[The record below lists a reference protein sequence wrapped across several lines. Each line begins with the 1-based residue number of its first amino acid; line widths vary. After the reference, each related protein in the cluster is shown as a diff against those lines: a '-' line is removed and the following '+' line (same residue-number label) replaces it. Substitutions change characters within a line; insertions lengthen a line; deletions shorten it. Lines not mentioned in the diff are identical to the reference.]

1 MPTVLDWDLKTKVLN
16 VILGTIV
23 QSENRNDL
31 WKLSDEIAQ
40 NVAAFVQ
47 QRDAKVQASP
57 ADLTHEKRQRVDLA
71 AKLAINGL
79 SEKHASPKTTGGA
92 DVSSGADF
100 SNSFDNT
107 TRKTTL
113 PEENSNKTP
122 ADFNPAVPAV
132 AISGKLDDYLSK
144 HDGEPLPIT
153 GNDPIS
159 TEARG
164 ALSKILKKN
173 AEIRECSKMEPAENR
188 KCAKNA
194 HVLDDL
200 ESPGGYFP
208 PAGDGPVWM
217 SESVNLA
224 EYWVY
229 DYSNPCTTRHGKTGN
244 PAAQTEIWLVH
255 RRKYK
260 LVVIDVEFDS
270 LESLHDFL
278 DPRKELARENKI
290 TPLEKIDE
298 ELAGKE
304 EKLRNK
310 CRAARKQ
317 SQFNRFVEFYHQ
329 FNGDAAKISA
339 AMGIQKQSVY
349 AYKNKAKDMGLLK

>member
-1 MPTVLDWDLKTKVLN
+1 MPTMLDWDLKTKVLN
-16 VILGTIV
+16 VILGTIA

-47 QRDAKVQASP
+47 DLGATTQASP
-57 ADLTHEKRQRVDLA
+57 ADLTHEKQQRVDLA
-71 AKLAINGL
+71 AKLAIK
-79 SEKHASPKTTGGA
+79 SVYEKHASPKTTGGA

-100 SNSFDNT
+100 SNSFNNT

-113 PEENSNKTP
+113 PEENSNGTR
-122 ADFNPAVPAV
+122 AFIDPAVPTV
-132 AISGKLDDYLSK
+132 AISGKLDNYLSK

-173 AEIRECSKMEPAENR
+173 AEIRECSKIEPAENR

-194 HVLDDL
+194 HTLDDL

-208 PAGDGPVWM
+208 PVGDGPVWM
-217 SESVNLA
+217 SENVNLA

-310 CRAARKQ
+310 CRATKKQ

-339 AMGIQKQSVY
+339 TMGIQKQSVY

>member
-1 MPTVLDWDLKTKVLN
+1 MLTVLDWDLKTKVLN

-47 QRDAKVQASP
+47 QRDVKVQASP
-57 ADLTHEKRQRVDLA
+57 AGLTHEKRQRVDLA
-71 AKLAINGL
+71 AKLAIDGL

-107 TRKTTL
+107 TQKTTL
-113 PEENSNKTP
+113 PEENLTTTKSENPTDSNSESVSCPK
-122 ADFNPAVPAV
+122 
-132 AISGKLDDYLSK
+132 ISENCK
-144 HDGEPLPIT
+144 
-153 GNDPIS
+153 
-159 TEARG
+159 
-164 ALSKILKKN
+164 
-173 AEIRECSKMEPAENR
+173 CSKTEPAENR

-194 HVLDDL
+194 HLDDL
-200 ESPGGYFP
+200 ESPSGYFP
-208 PAGDGPVWM
+208 PVGDGPVWL
-217 SESVNLA
+217 SENINLA

-229 DYSNPCTTRHGKTGN
+229 DYSNPCTTRYGKNGM

-255 RRKYK
+255 RHKYK
-260 LVVIDVEFDS
+260 LVVVDAEFES
-270 LESLHDFL
+270 LESLRDFL

-339 AMGIQKQSVY
+339 AMGIQKQSVC

>member
-1 MPTVLDWDLKTKVLN
+1 MPTMIDPDLKQIILN
-16 VILGTIV
+16 VILGTV
-23 QSENRNDL
+23 AQSENRNDL
-31 WKLSDEIAQ
+31 WKLSDEIAL
-40 NVAAFVQ
+40 NVTVFVQ
-47 QRDAKVQASP
+47 DRDVKTQASVANINP
-57 ADLTHEKRQRVDLA
+57 KRERVNLA
-71 AKLAINGL
+71 AKLAIVKPV
-79 SEKHASPKTTGGA
+79 EKDAVPNTTAGA
-92 DVSSGADF
+92 DVSSGAFF
-100 SNSFDNT
+100 SDSLKNT
-107 TRKTTL
+107 TRKATL
-113 PEENSNKTP
+113 PQENSNGTRAFFDPTDSNLESVAAP
-122 ADFNPAVPAV
+122 ADVPSV
-132 AISGKLDDYLSK
+132 AISPELDDCLSK
-144 HDGEPLPIT
+144 HDGEPLPIS

-173 AEIRECSKMEPAENR
+173 AENR

-194 HVLDDL
+194 HTLDDL

-217 SESVNLA
+217 AEQLNLA

-229 DYSNPCTTRHGKTGN
+229 DYSSPCTTRHGKTGN
-244 PAAQTEIWLVH
+244 PAAQTELWLVH

-260 LVVIDVEFDS
+260 LVVVDVEFDS
-270 LESLHDFL
+270 LDSLHDFL

-304 EKLRNK
+304 EKLRNQ

-317 SQFNRFVEFYHQ
+317 TQFNRFVEYYHQ
-329 FNGDAAKISA
+329 FNGDAAKIAS

-349 AYKNKAKDMGLLK
+349 AYKNKAKDMGVLK